1 MSDKKQTV
9 AIDPQT
15 VEPHHGSG
23 YPAPFDADCTQREK
37 RQLGDAFG
45 LTQFGVNMVHLWPG
59 QMSAQRHWHS
69 REDEFT
75 MMLEGEVVL
84 VTDAGEQTVTPGMV
98 MGFSAGAA
106 DGHHL
111 VNRSD
116 KVAVYL
122 EVGTRD
128 PLDECD
134 YPDIDMLVR
143 VVDGEQI
150 FVHKDGT
157 PYPDE

>member
-1 MSDKKQTV
+1 MGDKTRPA
-9 AIDPQT
+9 AIDPLAVPAQT
-15 VEPHHGSG
+15 GTS
-23 YPAPFDADCTQREK
+23 YPAPFDADCTRREK

-45 LTQFGVNMVHLWPG
+45 LTHFGVNMVHLSPG
-59 QMSAQRHWHS
+59 QMSSQRHWHT

-75 MMLEGEVVL
+75 MVLEGEAVL

-98 MGFSAGAA
+98 MGFAAGAEN
-106 DGHHL
+106 GHHL

-116 KVAVYL
+116 RVAVYL

-128 PLDECD
+128 GMDECD

-143 VVDGEQI
+143 IVDGRDR

-157 PYPDE
+157 PYDE

>member
-1 MSDKKQTV
+1 MSDKTKSA

-15 VEPHHGSG
+15 VEPHHGSD

-37 RQLGDAFG
+37 RRLGDAFG
-45 LTQFGVNMVHLWPG
+45 LTLFGVNMVHLSPG

-75 MMLEGEVVL
+75 MMLEGEAVL
-84 VTDAGEQTVTPGMV
+84 VTDAGEQTVRSGMV
-98 MGFSAGAA
+98 MGFPAGAEN
-106 DGHHL
+106 GHHL

-116 KVAVYL
+116 SVAVYL

-134 YPDIDMLVR
+134 YPDIDMQLR
-143 VVDGEQI
+143 VIEGEQI

-157 PYPDE
+157 PYDE

>member
-1 MSDKKQTV
+1 MSDKTKAV
-9 AIDPQT
+9 AIDPHSVPSQT
-15 VEPHHGSG
+15 GTG
-23 YPAPFDADCTQREK
+23 YPAPFDSVFSLRVN
-37 RQLGDAFG
+37 RRLGDAFG
-45 LTQFGVNMVHLWPG
+45 LTQFGVNMVHLAPG
-59 QMSAQRHWHS
+59 QMSAQRHWTT

-75 MMLEGEVVL
+75 MMLEGEAVL

-98 MGFSAGAA
+98 MGFPAGTEN
-106 DGHHL
+106 GHHL

-116 KVAVYL
+116 RVAVYL

-128 PLDECD
+128 AMDECD

-143 VVDGEQI
+143 IVDGRDR

-157 PYPDE
+157 PYDE